1 LSTSAD
7 DKYKDSSGGFG
18 QGQGLSPLD
27 QAAEQWAMNIWTKD
41 DSRSV
46 IRLAPDCIQRA
57 MLELPE
63 DLRNKSE
70 GDLREMYKNSSKQRL
85 TAVDNQ
91 IRLSFWLEYDRVQR
105 EMLPKMMIGHIVR
118 GIMAYDY
125 FIEYYL
131 KNQFRVA
138 FLTLPPQS
146 YTTRLNEMLD
156 TGLDQIRATLDV
168 PHIVT
173 DSRGRETVNTK
184 LLELKFKIM
193 TYVDMRQNGAIA
205 QRVQIEQKNLNVNM
219 KGDAKDIM
227 KAIEGTNMAALDKK
241 LAELRRKQ
249 LMMERGVHP
258 DKADVSTEAIL
269 ISDEGSKDGTKPES
283 EEQS

>member
-1 LSTSAD
+1 MDA
-7 DKYKDSSGGFG
+7 
-18 QGQGLSPLD
+18 
-27 QAAEQWAMNIWTKD
+27 AAEQWAMNVWVKD

-46 IRLAPDCIQRA
+46 IRLAPDCVQKA
-57 MLELPE
+57 MLGLPE
-63 DLRNKSE
+63 DLRHKTES
-70 GDLREMYKNSSKQRL
+70 DLREMYQKGAKQRL

-91 IRLSFWLEYDRVQR
+91 VRLSFWLEYDRVQR
-105 EMLPKMMIGHIVR
+105 EMLPKMSIGHILR

-125 FIEYYL
+125 FVEYYL

-138 FLTLPPQS
+138 YLTLPPQS

-168 PHIVT
+168 PHIST
-173 DSRGRETVNTK
+173 DSKGRQAVNTK

-219 KGDAKDIM
+219 KGDARELM
-227 KAIEGTNMAALDKK
+227 KAIEGTNMATLDKK
-241 LAELRRKQ
+241 LADLRRKQ
-249 LMMERGVHP
+249 LMMEKGVHP

-269 ISDEGSKDGTKPES
+269 ISDEGSKDGTRPES